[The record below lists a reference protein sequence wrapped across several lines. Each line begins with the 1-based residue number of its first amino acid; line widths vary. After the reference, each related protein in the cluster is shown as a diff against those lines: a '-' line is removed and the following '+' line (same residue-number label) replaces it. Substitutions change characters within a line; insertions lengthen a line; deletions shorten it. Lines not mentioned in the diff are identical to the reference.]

1 MALDLPQRFIARDG
15 RTVSVRR
22 LTSDDARVLQRFNEE
37 LSGDS
42 RGRFL
47 PHSYDDATVGKALAR
62 SEAGVDLLLGAFDGE
77 RMAAYFFLWYFDQRV
92 PLLGIG
98 MLDDY
103 QGRGLGR
110 QMMQTLI
117 DAANTNGNEGIEL
130 TTMMDN
136 RRAFAL
142 YEQVGFKYYGDVE
155 NLDGDGRVVVERGMF
170 YEIKPGAKRYDGKH
184 APPV

>member
-1 MALDLPQRFIARDG
+1 MQLDHSQRLVARDG
-15 RTVSVRR
+15 LVLTARR
-22 LTSDDARVLQRFNEE
+22 LTRDDAAALQRFSGE
-37 LSGDS
+37 LSAAS

-47 PHSYDDATVGKALAR
+47 PHGYDHATVAGVLSR
-62 SEAGVDLLLGAFDGE
+62 SEAGDDLVLGAFDGE
-77 RMAAYFFLWYFDQRV
+77 RMAAYFFLWYFTQRV

-110 QMMQTLI
+110 QMMQLLI
-117 DAANTNGNEGIEL
+117 DAAKTNGNEGIEL
-130 TTMMDN
+130 TTMQDN
-136 RRAFAL
+136 HNAFAL
-142 YEQVGFKYYGDVE
+142 YQQVGFVHYGDVE
-155 NLDGDGRVVVERGMF
+155 NIDGDGRVVIERGMF